1 MTRRRRAGRR
11 KRPAGKSSR
20 TRAVLWLVLGILAVG
35 VLLVGG
41 HLFRSLPRGHDRGS
55 VSREGGVRERLE
67 AVLGHLDPAGVQMG
81 VEDSRQALK
90 LTKRMADILASDPT
104 DRVALEPWVQTSR
117 ALLGA
122 VVIEGIRTP
131 VRIVWATASDD
142 GAQLAVVI
150 DDMGRNLGLE
160 REFLDL
166 PFPITPSLLPYL
178 GHTQSI
184 ADLARSRGREFLLH
198 LPLQP
203 QGYPAQNPGEGA
215 ILVGMKEAEVRER
228 VRALLRA
235 VPGASGVNNHMGSRL
250 TELGEPMA
258 WVLEEVRA
266 EGLFFLDS
274 VTTGHTVGWELAR
287 TLNMGWARRDIFL
300 DNVQT
305 VEAVGA
311 QLDKAI
317 RLAKEQGYAV
327 AIGHPHRTTL
337 DALTAWA
344 PKFKAAGVQVVPLRR
359 LIHHGDG
366 A

>member
-1 MTRRRRAGRR
+1 M
-11 KRPAGKSSR
+11 
-20 TRAVLWLVLGILAVG
+20 LWLVLGVLAIA

-41 HLFRSLPRGHDRGS
+41 HLYKSLPPKG
-55 VSREGGVRERLE
+55 EGGGLAREAGARQRLE
-67 AVLGHLDPAGVQMG
+67 AVLGQLDPTGVRMR
-81 VEDSRQALK
+81 VEDSREALK
-90 LTKRMADILASDPT
+90 LTRRLADILDSHPA
-104 DRVALEPWVQTSR
+104 DRVTLEPWVQTSR
-117 ALLGA
+117 ALMGA
-122 VVIEGIRTP
+122 VVIEGVRTP
-131 VRIVWATASDD
+131 IRIAWETAAED
-142 GAQLAVVI
+142 GAQIAVVI
-150 DDMGRNLGLE
+150 DDMGRNLALE
-160 REFLDL
+160 RRFLDL

-178 GHTQSI
+178 AHTQNV

-203 QGYPAQNPGEGA
+203 QGYPGHDPGEGA
-215 ILVGMKEAEVRER
+215 ILEGMTEAEVRER

-250 TELGEPMA
+250 TELGEPMG
-258 WVLEEVRA
+258 WVLQELRA

-287 TLNMGWARRDIFL
+287 SLNMGWARRDVFL

-305 VEAVGA
+305 VEAVGS

-317 RLAKEQGYAV
+317 RVAKEKGYAV
-327 AIGHPHRTTL
+327 AIGHPHQATL

-344 PKFKAAGVQVVPLRR
+344 SKFKAAGVQVVPLRQ
-359 LIHHGDG
+359 LIQHGDG